1 MSVDGLIIFNLSYE
15 IVEIH
20 NLLIY
25 IGEFGAGG
33 FIYTEL
39 YYSKNV
45 PPGFW

>member
-1 MSVDGLIIFNLSYE
+1 MSVDGHAIFNLSCE

-25 IGEFGAGG
+25 MGESGAGG